1 MSQSHRLTN
10 LKPHSLSPS
19 HAELPTSSAASSSTS
34 LPPPLRCRCHLLFA
48 SVLVIFEN
56 LSTMSASY
64 PEDVQSSEPGFISAT
79 LSIFESVRSLGQSE
93 SMSSPQ
99 PQSQPQTQTQ
109 TQQPSLSLR
118 NDQNNEGT
126 RSKRRRDKANNYYSR
141 LAEYVG
147 LLDI

>member
-1 MSQSHRLTN
+1 
-10 LKPHSLSPS
+10 
-19 HAELPTSSAASSSTS
+19 
-34 LPPPLRCRCHLLFA
+34 
-48 SVLVIFEN
+48 
-56 LSTMSASY
+56 MSASY

-126 RSKRRRDKANNYYSR
+126 RSKRRRDKANVADESTNPGQSKEPE
-141 LAEYVG
+141 LEPIPQLIDEKDSG
-147 LLDI
+147 DESD